1 KNRLHF
7 KKTKIQIDRYLPMWL
22 RKFSLI
28 QRLGIIV
35 ALITLLFV
43 LLTAVVL
50 NRHYEALKQKSYD
63 ENQHLVEVVHT
74 MLSSFAARTD
84 VDEATAKQQALE
96 AVKALRYDGSNYFWI
111 QDQTPSMV
119 MHPIKPALDGQDL
132 RTFKDGNGKAF
143 FIELAQKVKSKGEG
157 FVDYVWPLP
166 GEESPTDKI
175 SYVKEFKPWGW
186 TVGSGIYLTNLEK
199 EFAHLRNV
207 ITVFCLVSIV
217 LVVVLVYVIGGSI
230 VKPVQEVSERMKDI
244 SQGEGD
250 LTRSLP
256 ETGQDEVTRLARY
269 FNEYTKKMR
278 HSLLGIRENIN
289 SLTQQAELVETS
301 SKNSNAQAQTQ
312 NENMLQVA
320 AAMEEMTTQ
329 INEVSNN
336 ADSAEKSTSSARGN
350 VQNGASVVDSTVN
363 DIRSLTSDIESVSS
377 AVTELAAQTESIGAV
392 LDVIRGIAEQTNLL
406 ALNAAIEA
414 ARAGE
419 QGRGFA
425 VVADEVR
432 TLASRTGQSTDE
444 IQAMIEEL
452 QSNAKSAVDAVKVSQ
467 SASTKTVDNAIQA
480 NQNLQEAD
488 RLMTEIA
495 DMSSEIARATEQ
507 QAEAATEANMRI
519 NALSGAADSSLR
531 TADELAAASQ
541 ALRASCI
548 AIMDIANRFKL

>member
-1 KNRLHF
+1 
-7 KKTKIQIDRYLPMWL
+7 MWL

-143 FIELAQKVKSKGEG
+143 FIEMAQKVKSKGEG

-166 GEESPTDKI
+166 GEESTTEKI

>member
-1 KNRLHF
+1 
-7 KKTKIQIDRYLPMWL
+7 MWL

-28 QRLGIIV
+28 QRLGIIA

-43 LLTAVVL
+43 LLTALVL

-74 MLSSFAARTD
+74 LLGSFAKRED
-84 VDEATAKQQALE
+84 VDEATAKQLALE
-96 AVKALRYDGSNYFWI
+96 AVKALRYDGNNYFWI
-111 QDQTPSMV
+111 QDETPAMV
-119 MHPIKPALDGQDL
+119 MHPMKPALDGKDL

-143 FIELAQKVKSKGEG
+143 FIEMAQKVKAKGAG

-166 GEESPTDKI
+166 GEEAPTDKI
-175 SYVKEFKPWGW
+175 SYVKAFKPWGW
-186 TVGSGIYLTNLEK
+186 TVGSGIYLTNLE
-199 EFAHLRNV
+199 EEYAHLRNV
-207 ITVFCLVSIV
+207 IVVFCVVS
-217 LVVVLVYVIGGSI
+217 VVLVILLIYVIGGSI

-269 FNEYTKKMR
+269 FNEYTEKMR
-278 HSLLGIRENIN
+278 QSLLGIRENIN

-336 ADSAEKSTSSARGN
+336 ADSAEKGTSSARSN
-350 VQNGASVVDSTVN
+350 VQHGASVVDSTVQ
-363 DIRSLTSDIESVSS
+363 DIRSLTSDIESVSNV
-377 AVTELAAQTESIGAV
+377 VTELAAQTDSIGAV

-444 IQAMIEEL
+444 IQAMIEKL
-452 QSNAKSAVDAVKVSQ
+452 QSNAKNAVDAVKVSQ
-467 SASTKTVDNAIQA
+467 AASSKTVDNAIQA

-495 DMSSEIARATEQ
+495 DKSSEIARATEQ

-541 ALRASCI
+541 ALRSSCL
-548 AIMDIANRFKL
+548 AIMEIANRFKL

>member
-1 KNRLHF
+1 
-7 KKTKIQIDRYLPMWL
+7 MWL

-50 NRHYEALKQKSYD
+50 SRHYEALKQKSYD

-84 VDEATAKQQALE
+84 VDEAAAKQQALE

-143 FIELAQKVKSKGEG
+143 FIEMAQKVKSKGEG

-207 ITVFCLVSIV
+207 IAVFCLVSIV

-269 FNEYTKKMR
+269 FNEYTEKMR

-444 IQAMIEEL
+444 IQAMIEKL

-541 ALRASCI
+541 ALRASCL

>member
-1 KNRLHF
+1 
-7 KKTKIQIDRYLPMWL
+7 MWL
-22 RKFSLI
+22 RNFSLI
-28 QRLGIIV
+28 QRLGIII
-35 ALITLLFV
+35 ALIILLFV
-43 LLTAVVL
+43 VLTGLVL
-50 NRHYEALKQKSYD
+50 NRHFEALKQKSYE

-74 MLSSFAARTD
+74 MLGSFAARTD
-84 VDEATAKQQALE
+84 VSEETAKQLALD
-96 AVKALRYDGSNYFWI
+96 AVRALRYDGSNYFWI
-111 QDQTPSMV
+111 QDQTPTMV
-119 MHPIKPALDGQDL
+119 MHPIKPALDGNDL
-132 RTFKDGNGKAF
+132 RTFKDGSGKAF
-143 FIELAQKVKSKGEG
+143 FVDMARLVKSQGDG

-166 GEESPTDKI
+166 GETEPTDKI

-186 TVGSGIYLTNLEK
+186 TVGSGIYLTNLEA
-199 EFAHLRNV
+199 EYAHMRNV
-207 ITVFCLVSIV
+207 MIGFCVVSV
-217 LVVVLVYVIGGSI
+217 LLVVLLIYVIGGSI
-230 VKPVQEVSERMKDI
+230 VKPVQEVTERMKDI

-256 ETGQDEVTRLARY
+256 EKGQDEVTRLARY
-269 FNEYTKKMR
+269 FNQYTEKMR
-278 HSLLGIRENIN
+278 QSLLGIRENIN
-289 SLTQQAELVETS
+289 SLSQQAELVENS
-301 SKNSNAQAQTQ
+301 SKNSNQQAHDQ

-320 AAMEEMTTQ
+320 AAMEQMTSQ

-336 ADSAEKSTSSARGN
+336 ADSAEKSTSSARSN
-350 VQNGASVVDSTVN
+350 VQHGATVVDNTVK

-377 AVTELAAQTESIGAV
+377 VVTELAAQTDSIGAV

-444 IQAMIEEL
+444 IQAMIEKL
-452 QSNAKSAVDAVKVSQ
+452 QSNAKAAVDAVKVSQ

-507 QAEAATEANMRI
+507 QAEAANEANVRI
-519 NALSGAADSSLR
+519 NALSGAADNSLR
-531 TADELAAASQ
+531 TADELASASQ
-541 ALRASCI
+541 ALRASCL

>member
-1 KNRLHF
+1 
-7 KKTKIQIDRYLPMWL
+7 MWL

-28 QRLGIIV
+28 QRLGIIA

-43 LLTAVVL
+43 LLTALVL

-74 MLSSFAARTD
+74 LLGSFAKRED
-84 VDEATAKQQALE
+84 VDEATAKQLALE
-96 AVKALRYDGSNYFWI
+96 AVKALRYDGNNYFWI
-111 QDQTPSMV
+111 QDETPAMV
-119 MHPIKPALDGQDL
+119 MHPMKPALDGKDL

-143 FIELAQKVKSKGEG
+143 FIEMAQKVKAKGEG

-166 GEESPTDKI
+166 GEEAPTDKI
-175 SYVKEFKPWGW
+175 SYVKAFKPWGW
-186 TVGSGIYLTNLEK
+186 TVGSGIYLTNLE
-199 EFAHLRNV
+199 EEYARLRNV
-207 ITVFCLVSIV
+207 IVVFCVVS
-217 LVVVLVYVIGGSI
+217 VVLVILLIYVIGGSI

-269 FNEYTKKMR
+269 FNEYTEKMR
-278 HSLLGIRENIN
+278 QSLLGIRENIN

-336 ADSAEKSTSSARGN
+336 ADSAEKGTSSARSN
-350 VQNGASVVDSTVN
+350 VQHGTSVVDSTVQ
-363 DIRSLTSDIESVSS
+363 DIRSLTSDIESVSNV
-377 AVTELAAQTESIGAV
+377 VTELAAQTDSIGAV

-444 IQAMIEEL
+444 IQAMIEKL
-452 QSNAKSAVDAVKVSQ
+452 QSNAKNAVDAVKVSQ
-467 SASTKTVDNAIQA
+467 AASSKTVDNAIQA

-495 DMSSEIARATEQ
+495 DKSSEIARATEQ

-541 ALRASCI
+541 ALRSSCL
-548 AIMDIANRFKL
+548 AIMEIANRFKL

>member
-1 KNRLHF
+1 
-7 KKTKIQIDRYLPMWL
+7 MWL

-28 QRLGIIV
+28 QRLGIIA

-43 LLTAVVL
+43 LLTALVL

-74 MLSSFAARTD
+74 LLGSFAKRED
-84 VDEATAKQQALE
+84 VDEATAKQLALE
-96 AVKALRYDGSNYFWI
+96 AVKALRYDGNNYFWI
-111 QDQTPSMV
+111 QDETPSMV
-119 MHPIKPALDGQDL
+119 MHPMKPALDGKDL

-143 FIELAQKVKSKGEG
+143 FIEMAQKVKAKGEG

-166 GEESPTDKI
+166 GEEAPTDKI
-175 SYVKEFKPWGW
+175 SYVQAFKPWGW
-186 TVGSGIYLTNLEK
+186 TVGSGIYLTNLE
-199 EFAHLRNV
+199 EEYAHLRNV
-207 ITVFCLVSIV
+207 IVVFCVVS
-217 LVVVLVYVIGGSI
+217 VVLVILLIYVIGGSI

-269 FNEYTKKMR
+269 FNEYTEKMR
-278 HSLLGIRENIN
+278 QSLLGIRENIN

-336 ADSAEKSTSSARGN
+336 ADSAEKGTSSARSN
-350 VQNGASVVDSTVN
+350 VQHGTSVVDSTVQ
-363 DIRSLTSDIESVSS
+363 DIRSLTSDIESVSNV
-377 AVTELAAQTESIGAV
+377 VTELAAQTDSIGAV

-444 IQAMIEEL
+444 IQAMIEKL
-452 QSNAKSAVDAVKVSQ
+452 QSNAKNAVDAVKVSQ
-467 SASTKTVDNAIQA
+467 AASSKTVDNAIQA

-495 DMSSEIARATEQ
+495 DKSSEIARATEQ

-541 ALRASCI
+541 ALRSSCL
-548 AIMDIANRFKL
+548 AIMEIANRFKL

>member
-1 KNRLHF
+1 
-7 KKTKIQIDRYLPMWL
+7 MWL

-143 FIELAQKVKSKGEG
+143 FIEMAQKVKSKGEG

-166 GEESPTDKI
+166 GEETPTDKI

-444 IQAMIEEL
+444 IQAMIEKL

-541 ALRASCI
+541 ALRASCL

>member
-1 KNRLHF
+1 
-7 KKTKIQIDRYLPMWL
+7 MWL

-74 MLSSFAARTD
+74 MLASFEALSD
-84 VDEATAKQQALE
+84 VDEATAKQQALA
-96 AVKALRYDGSNYFWI
+96 AVKTLRYDSSNYFWI

-119 MHPIKPALDGQDL
+119 MHPIKPALDGKDL

-143 FIELAQKVKSKGEG
+143 FIEMAQKVKAQGDG

-166 GEESPTDKI
+166 GEETPTDKI

-186 TVGSGIYLTNLEK
+186 TVGSGIYLTNLEE
-199 EFAHLRNV
+199 EFAHLRNL
-207 ITVFCLVSIV
+207 ILVFCLVSIV
-217 LVVVLVYVIGGSI
+217 LVVLLVYVIGGSI

-269 FNEYTKKMR
+269 FNEYTDKMR
-278 HSLLGIRENIN
+278 QSLLGIRENIS
-289 SLTQQAELVETS
+289 SLTQQAELVES
-301 SKNSNAQAQTQ
+301 SSQNSNAQAQTQ

-329 INEVSNN
+329 INDVSSN

-350 VQNGASVVDSTVN
+350 VQNGAAVVDSTVQ
-363 DIRSLTSDIESVSS
+363 DIRSLTSDIESVSNV
-377 AVTELAAQTESIGAV
+377 VTELAAQTDSIGAV

-444 IQAMIEEL
+444 IQAMIEKL
-452 QSNAKSAVDAVKVSQ
+452 QSNAKSAVDAVQISQ
-467 SASTKTVDNAIQA
+467 SASNKTVDNAIQA

-507 QAEAATEANMRI
+507 QAEAATEANVRI
-519 NALSGAADSSLR
+519 NALSGAADSSLK

-541 ALRASCI
+541 ALKSSCL

>member
-1 KNRLHF
+1 
-7 KKTKIQIDRYLPMWL
+7 MWL
-22 RKFSLI
+22 RNFSLI

-35 ALITLLFV
+35 ALIVLLFV
-43 LLTAVVL
+43 LLTVVVL
-50 NRHYEALKQKSYD
+50 NRHYDALKHKSYE

-74 MLSSFAARTD
+74 MLGSFAARSD
-84 VDEATAKQQALE
+84 LDEENAKQQALN
-96 AVKALRYDGSNYFWI
+96 AVKALRYDGNNYFWI
-111 QDQTPSMV
+111 QDRTPSMV
-119 MHPIKPALDGQDL
+119 MHPLKPALDGQDL
-132 RTFKDGNGKAF
+132 RSFKDENGTALF
-143 FIELAQKVKSKGEG
+143 VEMAQKVKANGEG

-166 GEESPTDKI
+166 GEDSPTDKI

-199 EFAHLRNV
+199 EYANLRNL
-207 ITVFCLVSIV
+207 IIVFSLISIV
-217 LVVVLVYVIGGSI
+217 LVVVLIYVIGGSI
-230 VKPVQEVSERMKDI
+230 VKPVKEVTERMKDI

-269 FNEYTKKMR
+269 FNQYTEKMR
-278 HSLLGIRENIN
+278 QSLLGIRENIS
-289 SLTQQAELVETS
+289 SLTQQAELVERS
-301 SKNSNAQAQTQ
+301 SKNSNQQAQDQ

-320 AAMEEMTTQ
+320 AAMEQMTSQ
-329 INEVSNN
+329 INEVSHN
-336 ADSAEKSTSSARGN
+336 AETAEKSTGSARTN
-350 VQNGASVVDSTVN
+350 VQNGVAVVDGTVT
-363 DIRSLTSDIESVSS
+363 DIRSLTSDIESVSTV
-377 AVTELAAQTESIGAV
+377 VTELAAQTDSIGAV

-444 IQAMIEEL
+444 IQAMIEKL
-452 QSNAKSAVDAVKVSQ
+452 QSNAKAAVDAVKVSQ

-480 NQNLQEAD
+480 NQSLQEAD
-488 RLMTEIA
+488 RLMTEISNK
-495 DMSSEIARATEQ
+495 SSEIARATEQ

-531 TADELAAASQ
+531 TADELASASE
-541 ALRASCI
+541 ALRASCL

>member
-1 KNRLHF
+1 
-7 KKTKIQIDRYLPMWL
+7 MWL

-43 LLTAVVL
+43 LLTAGVL

-207 ITVFCLVSIV
+207 IAVFCLVSIV

-444 IQAMIEEL
+444 IQVMIEKL

-541 ALRASCI
+541 ALRASCL

>member
-1 KNRLHF
+1 
-7 KKTKIQIDRYLPMWL
+7 MWL

-35 ALITLLFV
+35 ALITLLFI

-74 MLSSFAARTD
+74 MLSSFEARTD
-84 VDEATAKQQALE
+84 VDEATAKKQALE

-119 MHPIKPALDGQDL
+119 MHPIKPALDGKDL
-132 RTFKDGNGKAF
+132 RTFKDGNGKTF
-143 FIELAQKVKSKGEG
+143 FIEMAQKVKAKGDG

-166 GEESPTDKI
+166 GEETPTDKI

-199 EFAHLRNV
+199 EFAHLRNL
-207 ITVFCLVSIV
+207 ILVFCLVSIV
-217 LVVVLVYVIGGSI
+217 LVVLLVYVIGGSI
-230 VKPVQEVSERMKDI
+230 VKPVQEVTERMKDI

-269 FNEYTKKMR
+269 FNEYTDKMR
-278 HSLLGIRENIN
+278 QSLLGIRENIN
-289 SLTQQAELVETS
+289 ALTQQAELVEAS
-301 SKNSNAQAQTQ
+301 SQNSNTQAATQ

-329 INEVSNN
+329 INEVSHN
-336 ADSAEKSTSSARGN
+336 ADSAEKSTSSAQGN
-350 VQNGASVVDSTVN
+350 VQNGALVVDSTVQ
-363 DIRSLTSDIESVSS
+363 DIRSLTSDIESVSNV
-377 AVTELAAQTESIGAV
+377 VTELAAQTDSIGAV

-444 IQAMIEEL
+444 IQAMIEKL
-452 QSNAKSAVDAVKVSQ
+452 QSNAKNAVDAVKVSQ
-467 SASTKTVDNAIQA
+467 AASSKTVDNAMQA
-480 NQNLQEAD
+480 NQNLKDAD
-488 RLMTEIA
+488 RLMSEIA
-495 DMSSEIARATEQ
+495 GTSSEIAKATEQ
-507 QAEAATEANMRI
+507 QAEAANEANMRI
-519 NALSGAADSSLR
+519 NELSGAADSSLR

-541 ALRASCI
+541 ALRSSCL

>member
-1 KNRLHF
+1 
-7 KKTKIQIDRYLPMWL
+7 MWL

-143 FIELAQKVKSKGEG
+143 FIEMAQKVKSKGEG

-199 EFAHLRNV
+199 EFTHLRNV
-207 ITVFCLVSIV
+207 IAVFCLVSIE
-217 LVVVLVYVIGGSI
+217 LVVVLVNVIGGSI

-269 FNEYTKKMR
+269 FNEYTEKMR

-444 IQAMIEEL
+444 IQAMIEKL

>member
-1 KNRLHF
+1 
-7 KKTKIQIDRYLPMWL
+7 MWL

-166 GEESPTDKI
+166 GEETPTDKI

-207 ITVFCLVSIV
+207 IAVFCLVSIV

-444 IQAMIEEL
+444 IQVMIEKL

-541 ALRASCI
+541 ALRASCL

>member
-1 KNRLHF
+1 
-7 KKTKIQIDRYLPMWL
+7 MWL

-28 QRLGIIV
+28 QRLGIIA

-43 LLTAVVL
+43 LLTALVL

-74 MLSSFAARTD
+74 LLGSFAKRED
-84 VDEATAKQQALE
+84 VDEATAKQLALE
-96 AVKALRYDGSNYFWI
+96 AVKALRYDGNNYFWI
-111 QDQTPSMV
+111 QDETPAMV
-119 MHPIKPALDGQDL
+119 MHPMKPALDGKDL

-143 FIELAQKVKSKGEG
+143 FIEMAQKVKAKGAG

-166 GEESPTDKI
+166 GEEAPTDKI
-175 SYVKEFKPWGW
+175 SYVKAFKPWGW
-186 TVGSGIYLTNLEK
+186 TVGSGIYLTNLE
-199 EFAHLRNV
+199 EEYAHLRNV
-207 ITVFCLVSIV
+207 IVVFCVVS
-217 LVVVLVYVIGGSI
+217 VVLVILLIYVIGGSI

-269 FNEYTKKMR
+269 FNEYTEKMR
-278 HSLLGIRENIN
+278 QSLLGIRENIN

-336 ADSAEKSTSSARGN
+336 ADSAEKGTSSARSN
-350 VQNGASVVDSTVN
+350 VQHGTSVVDSTVQ
-363 DIRSLTSDIESVSS
+363 DIRSLTSDIESVSNV
-377 AVTELAAQTESIGAV
+377 VTELAAQTDSIGAV

-444 IQAMIEEL
+444 IQAMIEKL
-452 QSNAKSAVDAVKVSQ
+452 QSNAKNAVDAVKVSQ
-467 SASTKTVDNAIQA
+467 AASSKTVDNAIQA

-495 DMSSEIARATEQ
+495 DKSSEIARATEQ

-541 ALRASCI
+541 ALRSSCL
-548 AIMDIANRFKL
+548 AIMEIANRFKL

>member
-1 KNRLHF
+1 
-7 KKTKIQIDRYLPMWL
+7 MWL
-22 RKFSLI
+22 RNFSLI

-35 ALITLLFV
+35 ALVVLLFV
-43 LLTAVVL
+43 MLTVVVL
-50 NRHYEALKQKSYD
+50 NRHYDALKHKSYQ
-63 ENQHLVEVVHT
+63 ENQHVVEVVHT
-74 MLSSFAARTD
+74 MLSSFAARKD
-84 VDEATAKQQALE
+84 LDETTAKQHALE
-96 AVKALRYDGSNYFWI
+96 AVKALRYDGNNYFWV
-111 QDQTPSMV
+111 QDRTPSMV
-119 MHPIKPALDGQDL
+119 MHPLKPALDGQDL
-132 RTFKDGNGKAF
+132 RSFKDENGKALF
-143 FIELAQKVKSKGEG
+143 VEMAQQVKANGEG

-166 GEESPTDKI
+166 GETSPTDKI

-186 TVGSGIYLTNLEK
+186 TIGSGIYLTNLDK
-199 EFAHLRNV
+199 EYASLRNLIV
-207 ITVFCLVSIV
+207 IFSVISIA
-217 LVVVLVYVIGGSI
+217 LVVVLIYVIGGSI
-230 VKPVQEVSERMKDI
+230 VKPVQEVTERMKDI

-256 ETGQDEVTRLARY
+256 ESGQDEVTRLARY
-269 FNEYTKKMR
+269 FNQYTEKMR
-278 HSLLGIRENIN
+278 QSLLGIRENIS
-289 SLTQQAELVETS
+289 SLNQQAELVERS
-301 SKNSNAQAQTQ
+301 SKNSNQQAQDQ

-329 INEVSNN
+329 INEVSDN
-336 ADSAEKSTSSARGN
+336 ADTAEKSTGSARTN
-350 VQNGASVVDSTVN
+350 VQNGAAVVDSTVS
-363 DIRSLTSDIESVSS
+363 DIRSLTSDIESVSTV
-377 AVTELAAQTESIGAV
+377 VTELAAQTDSIGAV

-444 IQAMIEEL
+444 IQAMIEKL
-452 QSNAKSAVDAVKVSQ
+452 QSNAKAAVDAVKVSQ

-488 RLMTEIA
+488 RLMTEIS
-495 DMSSEIARATEQ
+495 DKSSEIARATEQ

-519 NALSGAADSSLR
+519 NALSGAADNSLR
-531 TADELAAASQ
+531 TADELASASE
-541 ALRASCI
+541 ALRASCL

>member
-1 KNRLHF
+1 
-7 KKTKIQIDRYLPMWL
+7 MWL

-28 QRLGIIV
+28 QRLGIIA

-43 LLTAVVL
+43 LLTALVL

-74 MLSSFAARTD
+74 LLGSFAKRED
-84 VDEATAKQQALE
+84 VDEATAKQLALE
-96 AVKALRYDGSNYFWI
+96 AVKALRYDGNNYFWI
-111 QDQTPSMV
+111 QDETPAMV
-119 MHPIKPALDGQDL
+119 MHPMKPALDGKDL

-143 FIELAQKVKSKGEG
+143 FIEMAQKVKAKGEG

-166 GEESPTDKI
+166 GEEAPTDKI
-175 SYVKEFKPWGW
+175 SYVKAFKPWGW
-186 TVGSGIYLTNLEK
+186 TVGSGIYLTNLE
-199 EFAHLRNV
+199 EEYAHLRNV
-207 ITVFCLVSIV
+207 IVVFCVVS
-217 LVVVLVYVIGGSI
+217 VVLVILLIYVIGGSI

-269 FNEYTKKMR
+269 FNEYTEKMR
-278 HSLLGIRENIN
+278 QSLLGIRENIN

-301 SKNSNAQAQTQ
+301 SKDSNAQAQTQ

-336 ADSAEKSTSSARGN
+336 ADSAEKGTSSARSN
-350 VQNGASVVDSTVN
+350 VQHGASVVDSTVQ
-363 DIRSLTSDIESVSS
+363 DIRSLTSDIESVSNV
-377 AVTELAAQTESIGAV
+377 VTELAAQTDSIGAV

-444 IQAMIEEL
+444 IQAMIEKL
-452 QSNAKSAVDAVKVSQ
+452 QSNAKNAVDAVKVSQ
-467 SASTKTVDNAIQA
+467 AASSKTVDNAIQA

-495 DMSSEIARATEQ
+495 DKSSEIARATEQ

-541 ALRASCI
+541 ALRSSCL
-548 AIMDIANRFKL
+548 AIMEIANRFKL

>member
-1 KNRLHF
+1 
-7 KKTKIQIDRYLPMWL
+7 MWL

-444 IQAMIEEL
+444 IQVMIEKL

>member
-1 KNRLHF
+1 
-7 KKTKIQIDRYLPMWL
+7 MWL

-28 QRLGIIV
+28 QRLGIIA

-43 LLTAVVL
+43 LLTALVL

-74 MLSSFAARTD
+74 LLGSFAKRED
-84 VDEATAKQQALE
+84 VDEATAKQLALE
-96 AVKALRYDGSNYFWI
+96 AVKALRYDGNNYFWI
-111 QDQTPSMV
+111 QDETPAMV
-119 MHPIKPALDGQDL
+119 MHPMKPALDGKDL

-143 FIELAQKVKSKGEG
+143 FIEMAQKVKAKEEG

-166 GEESPTDKI
+166 GEEAPTDKI
-175 SYVKEFKPWGW
+175 SYVKAFKPWGW
-186 TVGSGIYLTNLEK
+186 TVGSGIYLTNLE
-199 EFAHLRNV
+199 EEYAHLRNV
-207 ITVFCLVSIV
+207 IVVFCVVS
-217 LVVVLVYVIGGSI
+217 VVLVILLIYVIGGSI

-269 FNEYTKKMR
+269 FNEYTEKMR
-278 HSLLGIRENIN
+278 QSLLGIRENIN

-336 ADSAEKSTSSARGN
+336 ADSAEKGTSSARSN
-350 VQNGASVVDSTVN
+350 VQHGASVVDSTVQ
-363 DIRSLTSDIESVSS
+363 DIRSLTSDIESVSNV
-377 AVTELAAQTESIGAV
+377 VTELAAQTDSIGAV

-444 IQAMIEEL
+444 IQAMIEKL
-452 QSNAKSAVDAVKVSQ
+452 QSNAKNAVDAVKVSQ
-467 SASTKTVDNAIQA
+467 AASSKTVDNAIQA

-495 DMSSEIARATEQ
+495 DKSSEIARATEQ

-541 ALRASCI
+541 ALRSSCL
-548 AIMDIANRFKL
+548 AIMEIANRFKL

>member
-1 KNRLHF
+1 
-7 KKTKIQIDRYLPMWL
+7 MWL
-22 RKFSLI
+22 RNFSLI

-35 ALITLLFV
+35 ALIVLLFV
-43 LLTAVVL
+43 LLTVVVL
-50 NRHYEALKQKSYD
+50 NRHYDALKHKSYE

-74 MLSSFAARTD
+74 MLGSFAARSD
-84 VDEATAKQQALE
+84 LDEANAQQQALN
-96 AVKALRYDGSNYFWI
+96 AVKALRYDGNNYFWI
-111 QDQTPSMV
+111 QDRTPSMV
-119 MHPIKPALDGQDL
+119 MHPLKPALDGQDL
-132 RTFKDGNGKAF
+132 RSFKDENGTALF
-143 FIELAQKVKSKGEG
+143 VEMAQKVKANGEG

-166 GEESPTDKI
+166 GEDSPTDKI

-199 EFAHLRNV
+199 EYANLRNL
-207 ITVFCLVSIV
+207 IIVFSLISIV
-217 LVVVLVYVIGGSI
+217 LVVVLIYVIGGSI
-230 VKPVQEVSERMKDI
+230 VKPVKEVTERMKDI

-269 FNEYTKKMR
+269 FNQYTEKMR
-278 HSLLGIRENIN
+278 QSLLGIRENIS
-289 SLTQQAELVETS
+289 SLTQQAELVERS
-301 SKNSNAQAQTQ
+301 SKNSNQQAQDQ

-320 AAMEEMTTQ
+320 AAMEQMTTQ
-329 INEVSNN
+329 INEVSHN
-336 ADSAEKSTSSARGN
+336 AETAEKSTGSARTN
-350 VQNGASVVDSTVN
+350 VQNGVAVVDGTVT
-363 DIRSLTSDIESVSS
+363 DIRSLTSDIESVSTV
-377 AVTELAAQTESIGAV
+377 VTELAAQTDSIGAV

-444 IQAMIEEL
+444 IQAMIEKL
-452 QSNAKSAVDAVKVSQ
+452 QSNAKAAVDAVKVSQ

-480 NQNLQEAD
+480 NQSLQEAD
-488 RLMTEIA
+488 RLMTEISNK
-495 DMSSEIARATEQ
+495 SSEIARATEQ

-531 TADELAAASQ
+531 TADELASASE
-541 ALRASCI
+541 ALRASCL

>member
-1 KNRLHF
+1 
-7 KKTKIQIDRYLPMWL
+7 MWL

-444 IQAMIEEL
+444 IQAMIEKL

>member
-1 KNRLHF
+1 
-7 KKTKIQIDRYLPMWL
+7 MWL

-28 QRLGIIV
+28 QRLGIIA

-43 LLTAVVL
+43 LLTALVL

-74 MLSSFAARTD
+74 LLGSFAKRED
-84 VDEATAKQQALE
+84 VDEATAKQLALE
-96 AVKALRYDGSNYFWI
+96 AVKALRYDGNNYFWI
-111 QDQTPSMV
+111 QDETPAMV
-119 MHPIKPALDGQDL
+119 MHPMKPALDGKDL

-143 FIELAQKVKSKGEG
+143 FIEMAQRVKAKGEG

-166 GEESPTDKI
+166 GEEAPTDKI
-175 SYVKEFKPWGW
+175 SYVKAFKPWGW
-186 TVGSGIYLTNLEK
+186 TVGSGIYLTNLE
-199 EFAHLRNV
+199 EEYAHLRNV
-207 ITVFCLVSIV
+207 IVVFCVVS
-217 LVVVLVYVIGGSI
+217 VVLVILLIYVIGGSI

-269 FNEYTKKMR
+269 FNEYTEKMR
-278 HSLLGIRENIN
+278 QSLLGIRENIN

-301 SKNSNAQAQTQ
+301 SKNSNARAQTQ

-336 ADSAEKSTSSARGN
+336 ADSAEKGTSSARSN
-350 VQNGASVVDSTVN
+350 VQHGASVVDSTVQ
-363 DIRSLTSDIESVSS
+363 DIRSLTSDIESVSNV
-377 AVTELAAQTESIGAV
+377 VTELAAQTDSIGAV

-444 IQAMIEEL
+444 IQAMIEKL
-452 QSNAKSAVDAVKVSQ
+452 QSNAKNAVDAVKVSQ
-467 SASTKTVDNAIQA
+467 AASSKTVDNAIQA

-495 DMSSEIARATEQ
+495 DKSSEIARATEQ

-541 ALRASCI
+541 ALRSSCL
-548 AIMDIANRFKL
+548 AIMEIANRFKL

>member
-1 KNRLHF
+1 
-7 KKTKIQIDRYLPMWL
+7 MWL

-143 FIELAQKVKSKGEG
+143 FIEMAQKVKSKGEG

-186 TVGSGIYLTNLEK
+186 TVGSGIYLTNLEN

-269 FNEYTKKMR
+269 FNEYTEKMR

-444 IQAMIEEL
+444 IQAMIEKL

>member
-1 KNRLHF
+1 
-7 KKTKIQIDRYLPMWL
+7 MWL

-50 NRHYEALKQKSYD
+50 SRHYEALKQKSYD

-143 FIELAQKVKSKGEG
+143 FIEMAQKVKSKGEG

-207 ITVFCLVSIV
+207 IAVFCLVSIV

-269 FNEYTKKMR
+269 FNEYTEKMR

-444 IQAMIEEL
+444 IQAMIEKL

>member
-1 KNRLHF
+1 
-7 KKTKIQIDRYLPMWL
+7 MWL

-28 QRLGIIV
+28 QRLGIIA

-43 LLTAVVL
+43 LLTALVL

-74 MLSSFAARTD
+74 LLGSFAKRED
-84 VDEATAKQQALE
+84 VDEATAKQLALE
-96 AVKALRYDGSNYFWI
+96 AVKALRYDGNNYFWI
-111 QDQTPSMV
+111 QDETPAMV
-119 MHPIKPALDGQDL
+119 MHPMKPALDGKDL

-143 FIELAQKVKSKGEG
+143 FIEMAQKVIAKGEG

-166 GEESPTDKI
+166 GEEAPTDKI
-175 SYVKEFKPWGW
+175 SYVKAFKPWGW
-186 TVGSGIYLTNLEK
+186 TVGSGIYLTNLE
-199 EFAHLRNV
+199 EEYAHLRNV
-207 ITVFCLVSIV
+207 IVVFCVVS
-217 LVVVLVYVIGGSI
+217 VVLVILLIYVIGGSI

-269 FNEYTKKMR
+269 FNEYTEKMR
-278 HSLLGIRENIN
+278 QSLLGIRENIN

-312 NENMLQVA
+312 KENMLQVA

-336 ADSAEKSTSSARGN
+336 ADSAEKGTSSARSN
-350 VQNGASVVDSTVN
+350 VQHGASVVDSTVQ
-363 DIRSLTSDIESVSS
+363 DIRSLTSDIESVSNV
-377 AVTELAAQTESIGAV
+377 VTELAAQTDSIGAV

-444 IQAMIEEL
+444 IQAMIEKL
-452 QSNAKSAVDAVKVSQ
+452 QSNAKNAVDAVKVSQ
-467 SASTKTVDNAIQA
+467 AASSKTVDNAIQA

-495 DMSSEIARATEQ
+495 DKSSEIARATEQ

-541 ALRASCI
+541 ALRSSCL
-548 AIMDIANRFKL
+548 AIMEIANRFKL

>member
-1 KNRLHF
+1 
-7 KKTKIQIDRYLPMWL
+7 MWL

-166 GEESPTDKI
+166 GEETPTDKI

>member
-1 KNRLHF
+1 
-7 KKTKIQIDRYLPMWL
+7 MWL

-143 FIELAQKVKSKGEG
+143 FIEMAQNVKSKGEG

-444 IQAMIEEL
+444 IQAMIEKL

-541 ALRASCI
+541 ALRASCL

>member
-1 KNRLHF
+1 
-7 KKTKIQIDRYLPMWL
+7 MWL

-28 QRLGIIV
+28 QRLGIIA

-43 LLTAVVL
+43 LLTALVL

-74 MLSSFAARTD
+74 LLGSFAKRED
-84 VDEATAKQQALE
+84 VDEATAKQLALE
-96 AVKALRYDGSNYFWI
+96 AVKALRYDGNNYFWI
-111 QDQTPSMV
+111 QDETPAMV
-119 MHPIKPALDGQDL
+119 MHPMKPALDGKDL

-143 FIELAQKVKSKGEG
+143 FIEMAQKVKAKGEG

-166 GEESPTDKI
+166 GEEAPTDKI
-175 SYVKEFKPWGW
+175 SYVKAFKPWGW
-186 TVGSGIYLTNLEK
+186 TVGSGIYLTNLE
-199 EFAHLRNV
+199 EEYAHLRNV
-207 ITVFCLVSIV
+207 IVVFCVVS
-217 LVVVLVYVIGGSI
+217 VVLVILLIYVIGGSI
-230 VKPVQEVSERMKDI
+230 VKPVQEVSERMKGI

-269 FNEYTKKMR
+269 FNEYTEKMR
-278 HSLLGIRENIN
+278 QSLLGIRENIN

-336 ADSAEKSTSSARGN
+336 ADSAEKGTSSARSN
-350 VQNGASVVDSTVN
+350 VQHGASVVDSTVQ
-363 DIRSLTSDIESVSS
+363 DIRSLTSDIESVSNV
-377 AVTELAAQTESIGAV
+377 VTELAAQTDSIGAV

-444 IQAMIEEL
+444 IQAMIEKL
-452 QSNAKSAVDAVKVSQ
+452 QSNAKNAVDAVKVSQ
-467 SASTKTVDNAIQA
+467 SASSKTVDNAIQA

-495 DMSSEIARATEQ
+495 DKSSEIARATEQ

-541 ALRASCI
+541 ALRSSCL
-548 AIMDIANRFKL
+548 AIMEIANRFKL